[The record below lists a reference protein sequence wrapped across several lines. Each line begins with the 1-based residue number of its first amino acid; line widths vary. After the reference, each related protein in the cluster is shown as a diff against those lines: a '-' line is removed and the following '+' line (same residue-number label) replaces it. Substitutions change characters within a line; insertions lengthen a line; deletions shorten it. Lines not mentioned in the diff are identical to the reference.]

1 MIENILLLYFLSCD
15 ICSYFFCISTNF
27 SLTDCL
33 TGLID
38 AAHEQNVEFVYALSP
53 GLDITYSSTKD
64 VTALKRKLEQV
75 IQFSAKLWE
84 LILLISLH
92 LICNNIA

>member
-1 MIENILLLYFLSCD
+1 MTFVHKFVYT
-15 ICSYFFCISTNF
+15 FFCISTNF

-75 IQFSAKLWE
+75 IQFSAKLCE

-92 LICNNIA
+92 LICNIAELCCNM